1 MVLVET
7 GTDELALKTQLPDD
21 EQNVIKKLEANA
33 TANLHVAVSYTAC
46 AGSCSTATVESAV
59 GVSSTRSRAQ
69 NFHQRRQSFLSLLPE
84 KLA

>member
-7 GTDELALKTQLPDD
+7 GTDQLALEAQLPYD
-21 EQNVIKKLEANA
+21 EQDVVKKLEANA
-33 TANLHVAVSYTAC
+33 AADLHVAVSDTAC
-46 AGSCSTATVESAV
+46 AGSCSTATIESAV

-69 NFHQRRQSFLSLLPE
+69 NFYQRRKSLLSLLPE